1 MADTN
6 PTEYAV
12 RIAAKR
18 QVTLPEPIMTALKLR
33 QGDEFRLVMRSPT
46 DIRLVPY
53 MRIRSDLLTPE
64 IEAILN
70 QRRAEIEAGAEMISQ
85 EELLKRAAISNA
97 QRRIRELVSQGS
109 AARETKQRIEA
120 LLHREDLAKEERLYI
135 KSVLAKTAAKSAK
148 QQISAIAK
156 LPSVGVT
163 RVKEHA

>member
-109 AARETKQRIEA
+109 AARETKQ
-120 LLHREDLAKEERLYI
+120 
-135 KSVLAKTAAKSAK
+135 
-148 QQISAIAK
+148 
-156 LPSVGVT
+156 
-163 RVKEHA
+163 